1 METERSHDSQDDS
14 QLADP
19 NWLLEQVERLKRSN
33 RDLQITLE
41 TTALHGDVIE
51 SQLQEVNQQLQ
62 AEIVRRHQKETILQ
76 SILET
81 VSRQKADLEMILQ
94 TTVEHSDT
102 IESELYFLTQKLQ
115 GEVGEHQQTETG
127 LQSLLRILSKEK
139 NDLEGIMRTIIEH
152 GDAVETHWFNE
163 AAEANLLATVDGLTQ
178 IANRRKFDEYFHRQW
193 QQMLNDGTS
202 LALVLADVDYFKNFN
217 DAFGHLAGDDC
228 LRQVAQAIA
237 HILNRPS
244 DLVARFGGEEFAVIL
259 PQTNAAGAMKVAEL
273 IQSEIANIKVPHSR
287 SLVSDYVTL
296 SIGIVSVIP
305 TATRSPKELIDEAD
319 QALYI
324 AKQQGRNRIIYL
336 SMV

>member
-1 METERSHDSQDDS
+1 METGHSHDNQENS
-14 QLADP
+14 QLADTS
-19 NWLLEQVERLKRSN
+19 WLSEQVDRLQRSN

-51 SQLQEVNQQLQ
+51 AQLQEVNQQLQ

-76 SILET
+76 SILEI

-102 IESELYFLTQKLQ
+102 IEAELYVLNQRLQ
-115 GEVGEHQQTETG
+115 SEVGERQQTETT

-139 NDLEGIMRTIIEH
+139 DDLEGIMRTIIEH
-152 GDAVETHWFNE
+152 GDAVETHWFNK
-163 AAEANLLATVDGLTQ
+163 ALEANLLATVDGLTQ
-178 IANRRKFDEYFHRQW
+178 IANRRKFDEYFLRQW
-193 QQMLNDGTS
+193 NQMLSDRTP
-202 LALVLADVDYFKNFN
+202 LALILGDVDYFKNYN

-228 LRQVAQAIA
+228 LRQVALTIDR
-237 HILNRPS
+237 ILKRPT

-259 PQTNAAGAMKVAEL
+259 PQTSAAGAMKVAEL
-273 IQSEIANIKVPHSR
+273 IQSEIANMKIPHAR

-296 SIGIVSVIP
+296 SIGIVSIIP
-305 TATRSPKELIDEAD
+305 TENRLPRELIDEAD